1 MIGSFRFVILV
12 LPVIFANQNITEN
25 GGEILK
31 NDSTKVVHHK
41 EKPQEESLM
50 ITDETS
56 HDEKKSGQE
65 DEAEFDSPFFES
77 VEVLKDG
84 EYYNDYIDTH
94 KTAAT
99 TQKGNHQTTKKGGGA
114 TTHKGGGA
122 TTHKGG
128 GVTTNKGG
136 VVTTHKGGNVHT
148 TPRGHNGSS
157 KRKLLDFGF
166 GNIFDLNS

>member
-1 MIGSFRFVILV
+1 MKFGSFRFVILV

-84 EYYNDYIDTH
+84 
-94 KTAAT
+94 
-99 TQKGNHQTTKKGGGA
+99 NHQTTK
-114 TTHKGGGA
+114 KGGGA

-157 KRKLLDFGF
+157 KQSAFNIIFVALVITFGL
-166 GNIFDLNS
+166 IIV